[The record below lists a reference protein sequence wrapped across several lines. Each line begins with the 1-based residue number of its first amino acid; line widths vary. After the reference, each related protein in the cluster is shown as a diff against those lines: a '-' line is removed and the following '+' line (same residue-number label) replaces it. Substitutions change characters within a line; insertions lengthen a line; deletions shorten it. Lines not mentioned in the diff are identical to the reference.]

1 MSAARF
7 SNTAADTASDT
18 ATDATADTAFD
29 AAHFVDSLR
38 ARPGVYIFYRE
49 DGKAL
54 YVGKAANLKSRV
66 SSYFR
71 VSGLSAKT
79 RLMVSKIHRA
89 EIQQT
94 RTESEAL
101 LLENNLIKDKRP
113 RYNISLR
120 DDKSFPYI
128 RLSERATFPRFTFY
142 RGRRAQPDRYYGPYP
157 NAAAVREMLGQ
168 IHKIF
173 RLRQCN
179 DAFFRNRSRPCL
191 QHQIKRCSAPCVG
204 RINQADYLEDV
215 RQAKA
220 MLAGRDFALID
231 ELAGKMERASA
242 DLDYEAAAA
251 YRDRIALLQRAT
263 GQSVSSG
270 TADADV
276 VAVAVESGTVCFGV
290 VSIRRGRNLGGRFHL
305 QKNPLDLDAAE
316 LLEAFL
322 PQNYLGQNAIGAAVP
337 AEILLSEKITG
348 RAALQ
353 QALALENK
361 SAPTSKNKIRVEIKH
376 RCRAHR
382 ARWIESARANTI
394 DHLRD
399 HLNQRSQVDAQFAA
413 LTELLSL
420 DEVPARMECFDISH
434 TQGERTVGACV
445 VCDRQ
450 GPVKS
455 DYRRFNIAGIAPG
468 DDYAAMQQTLM
479 RRYKRVLQDDGKLPD
494 MVIVDGG
501 KGQLGVAVRV
511 FEELQISG
519 LVVLLGV
526 SKGPGRRAG
535 EETFHLPGHR
545 RGAAR
550 AIIPGKG
557 SPALRLI
564 QRIRDEA
571 HRFAISGHRGRR
583 GKARSESPLQRIA
596 GVGEKRRRNL
606 LRYFGGLREIKRA
619 GVEDLATVPGIS
631 PALAERI
638 YRQFHD

>member
-1 MSAARF
+1 MSG
-7 SNTAADTASDT
+7 ADCNAVC
-18 ATDATADTAFD
+18 DAAFD
-29 AAHFVDSLR
+29 AERFLGSLR
-38 ARPGVYIFYRE
+38 ARPGVYVFYRE

-71 VSGLSAKT
+71 SSNLSAKT

-94 RTESEAL
+94 RTEGEAL

-128 RLSERATFPRFTFY
+128 RLSEHAAFPRFTFY
-142 RGRRAQPDRYYGPYP
+142 RGRRARPDHYYGPYP
-157 NAAAVREMLGQ
+157 NAGAVREMLGQ

-191 QHQIKRCSAPCVG
+191 QYQIKRCSAPCVG
-204 RINQADYLEDV
+204 RIQQRAYLEDV

-242 DLDYEAAAA
+242 DLDYETAAAW
-251 YRDRIALLQRAT
+251 RDRIALLQRAT
-263 GQSVSSG
+263 AKQYVSAG
-270 TADADV
+270 AGANADV

-290 VSIRRGRNLGGRFHL
+290 VSIRRGRNLGGRFYA
-305 QKNPLDLDAAE
+305 QKNPLDLGPGE

-322 PQNYLGQNAIGAAVP
+322 PQNYIGAAAP
-337 AEILLSEKITG
+337 AEILLSAPIAG
-348 RAALQ
+348 RASLQ
-353 QALALENK
+353 QALTLENK
-361 SAPTSKNKIRVEIKH
+361 SKVEIKH

-382 ARWIESARANTI
+382 ARWIESARINTA
-394 DHLRD
+394 DHLRE
-399 HLNQRSQVDAQFAA
+399 HLNQRSQVDAQFADLA
-413 LTELLSL
+413 GLLSL
-420 DEVPARMECFDISH
+420 AEIPARMECFDISH
-434 TQGERTVGACV
+434 TMGERTVGACV
-445 VCDRQ
+445 VCDRR

-455 DYRRFNIAGIAPG
+455 DYRRFNITGIAPG
-468 DDYAAMQQTLM
+468 DDYAAMEQVLM
-479 RRYKRVLQDDGKLPD
+479 RRYKRVLQNDGKLPD
-494 MVIVDGG
+494 LVIIDGG
-501 KGQLGVAVRV
+501 KGQLGVAGRV

-519 LVVLLGV
+519 LVALLGV
-526 SKGPGRRAG
+526 SKGRERRAG
-535 EETFHLPGHR
+535 EERLHLPGV
-545 RGAAR
+545 AR

-557 SPALRLI
+557 APALRLI

-571 HRFAISGHRGRR
+571 HRFAISGHRRRR
-583 GKARSESPLQRIA
+583 GKARSESPLQRIE

-606 LRYFGGLREIKRA
+606 LRYFGGLREITRA
-619 GVEDLATVPGIS
+619 GVEDLAKAPGIS
-631 PALAERI
+631 PALAARI
-638 YRQFHD
+638 YRHFHD

>member
-1 MSAARF
+1 MSAPRF
-7 SNTAADTASDT
+7 SDAAS
-18 ATDATADTAFD
+18 DTAFD
-29 AAHFVDSLR
+29 AAHFVGSLR

-49 DGKAL
+49 DGEAL

-71 VSGLSAKT
+71 VTGLSAKT

-204 RINQADYLEDV
+204 RIKQADYLEDV

-322 PQNYLGQNAIGAAVP
+322 PQNYLGQNAIGAALP

-353 QALALENK
+353 QALVLENK

>member
-7 SNTAADTASDT
+7 SDADSDTASDT
-18 ATDATADTAFD
+18 ATDAAFD

-71 VSGLSAKT
+71 GAGLSAKT

-204 RINQADYLEDV
+204 RINQSDYLEDV
-215 RQAKA
+215 RQAKT
-220 MLAGRDFALID
+220 MLAGRDLALLD

-270 TADADV
+270 SADADV

-305 QKNPLDLDAAE
+305 QKNPLDLGAAE

-337 AEILLSEKITG
+337 AEILLSEKIIG

-361 SAPTSKNKIRVEIKH
+361 SAPTLKNKTRVEIKH

-382 ARWIESARANTI
+382 ARWIESARANTL

-399 HLNQRSQVDAQFAA
+399 HLNQRNQVDAQFAA

-631 PALAERI
+631 AALAERI

>member
-7 SNTAADTASDT
+7 SDTASDVAPDT
-18 ATDATADTAFD
+18 ATDAAFD
-29 AAHFVDSLR
+29 AAHFVGSLR

-71 VSGLSAKT
+71 GAGLSAKT

-204 RINQADYLEDV
+204 RIKQADYLEDV

-305 QKNPLDLDAAE
+305 QKNPLDLGAAE

-361 SAPTSKNKIRVEIKH
+361 SAPTLKNKARVEIKH

-382 ARWIESARANTI
+382 ARWIESARANTV

-420 DEVPARMECFDISH
+420 EEVPARLECFDISH

-494 MVIVDGG
+494 IVIVDGG